1 MINIETE
8 GLKEFRKK
16 LEALDGNFKKA
27 LKKGVMKGARKV
39 AKDGNSNAHSRGFSM
54 SKYYFASEA
63 SYTRQSD
70 TAIVV
75 KVGTKS
81 LRRGV
86 APQKN
91 KTAYYKSQ
99 GDYFYVRFPEYGTV
113 HQAPQPTLKPALE
126 SNKEYIKECV
136 EDAFNKEIKKLGG

>member
-1 MINIETE
+1 MINIETN
-8 GLKEFRKK
+8 GLKEFRKR

-39 AKDGNSNAHSRGFSM
+39 AKDGNRNAKSRGFSM
-54 SKYYFASEA
+54 SEYYSASEA
-63 SYTRQSD
+63 SYTKQSD

-75 KVGTKS
+75 KVGTRRV
-81 LRRGV
+81 RRGV

-91 KTAYYKSQ
+91 KSKYYKSV
-99 GDYFYVRFPEYGTV
+99 GDYFYVRFPEYGTI

-126 SNKEYIKECV
+126 SNEEYIKECV
-136 EDAFNKEIKKLGG
+136 KEAFEKEIKKLGG